1 MRLIATRAADLEEI
15 KLLCGVQ
22 PRKSYFK
29 QENSLNISVI
39 IPMWLTGLCPK
50 AEFLRLGYWEGTEIL
65 HNADPAIVFC
75 RKIS

>member
-15 KLLCGVQ
+15 ELLCGVQ

-50 AEFLRLGYWEGTEIL
+50 AEVPKTRLLGRNRDTTQ
-65 HNADPAIVFC
+65 C
-75 RKIS
+75 